1 MVRGKVT
8 LQRIDDGA
16 RRMVS
21 FSKRRSGLL
30 KKARELAV
38 LCDAEV
44 GVVVFSP
51 KGKLS
56 HFSSQSRY
64 ILAPPTPHPSVFR
77 FLLFVKCK

>member
-1 MVRGKVT
+1 
-8 LQRIDDGA
+8 
-16 RRMVS
+16 MVS

-64 ILAPPTPHPSVFR
+64 ILAPPPPPSVCFPR
-77 FLLFVKCK
+77 PPVCEMQVMYR